1 MAKGITIFDTTLRD
15 GEQAPGYSMNLEQK
29 VRFAKQLELL
39 KVDVIEAGFAIAS
52 PGDFEAVQT
61 IASVIKES
69 TVASLSRA
77 LTKDIDRAWEA
88 VKGAKKPRIHT
99 FIATSALHLQYKL
112 KMSEQGAYN
121 QAISMVK
128 YARNLSPEVEFSA
141 EDATRS
147 DRDYL
152 CRIIEGV
159 IHSGATII
167 NIPDTVGYTTPDEFG
182 SLISYIM
189 NNVPN
194 IDKANLAVH
203 CHNDLGLAVANTLAG
218 LKAGATQAECTVLG
232 IGERAGNAS
241 VEELVMAIR
250 TRNEVYDF
258 SYNLDTTQLYNTA
271 RLLSTITT
279 VPISPN
285 KAIVGANA
293 FAHES
298 GIHQHGMLANSL
310 TYEIMTPSSIGL
322 KKTTMVLGKHSGQ
335 HAFNHRMN
343 ELGYTLDATLS
354 AKLFADFKNIA
365 DKKKEITDRD
375 LIALMESGTQSGPQI
390 YELDNFVVNSG
401 NLMTATAC
409 VTLRRNNKKIQAVE
423 MATGPVYACYKAVE
437 RIIKHSYALEDYQ
450 LRAVTEHRDAL
461 GEVLVKISDAHGVY
475 RGRGISTDVIEA
487 SLLSLISAVNRMIEV
502 SETHSDEID
511 TTLNAGKTAKEW
523 ISLSEEELSK
533 DMKVSGTIQQ
543 EIEMGEHRGIS
554 QQ

>member
-1 MAKGITIFDTTLRD
+1 MARNIAIFDTTLRD

-52 PGDFEAVQT
+52 PGDFESVKA
-61 IASVIKES
+61 ISSVIEHS

-77 LTKDIDRAWEA
+77 LTKDIDRAWQA
-88 VKGAKKPRIHT
+88 VKDAKKPRIHT
-99 FIATSALHLQYKL
+99 FIATSSLHLQYKL
-112 KMSEQGAYN
+112 KMSEIDAFN
-121 QAISMVK
+121 QAVSMVK
-128 YARNLSPEVEFSA
+128 YARNLAPEVEFSA

-152 CRIIEGV
+152 CKVVEAV
-159 IHSGATII
+159 IKSGATIV
-167 NIPDTVGYTTPDEFG
+167 NIPDTVGYTTPEEFG

-194 IDKANLAVH
+194 IDKAKVAVH

-218 LKAGATQAECTVLG
+218 LAAGASQAECTMLG

-241 VEELVMAIR
+241 IEELVMAIR
-250 TRNEVYDF
+250 TRNEIYDF

-271 RLLSTITT
+271 RLLSNITT
-279 VPISPN
+279 VPIAPN

-322 KKTTMVLGKHSGQ
+322 KKNTMVLGKHSGQ
-335 HAFNHRMN
+335 HAFNHRMK
-343 ELGYTLDATLS
+343 ELGYTLDANMST
-354 AKLFADFKNIA
+354 KLFNDFKNIA

-375 LIALMESGTQSGPQI
+375 LIALMESGTQLGPQI

-409 VTLRRNNKKIQAVE
+409 VTLRRNNKKMQAVE
-423 MATGPVYACYKAVE
+423 MATGPVYACFKAVE
-437 RIIKHSYALEDYQ
+437 RIIKQSYVLEDYQ

-461 GEVLVKISDAHGVY
+461 GEVLVKISNVHGVF
-475 RGRGISTDVIEA
+475 RGRGVSTDVIEA
-487 SLLSLISAVNRMIEV
+487 SLLSLISAVNRMIDV
-502 SETHSDEID
+502 SESQTDDKENIS
-511 TTLNAGKTAKEW
+511 LAGRKAKEW
-523 ISLSEEELSK
+523 ISLSEEELLR
-533 DMKVSGTIQQ
+533 DMKVSGTVQ
-543 EIEMGEHRGIS
+543 EEVTMGESHGIS
-554 QQ
+554 K

>member
-1 MAKGITIFDTTLRD
+1 MAREITIFDTTLRD

-52 PGDFEAVQT
+52 PGDFEAVRE
-61 IASVIKES
+61 IATVVKDS

-88 VKGAKKPRIHT
+88 VKVASRPRIHT

-112 KMSEQGAYN
+112 KMSEQDAYT
-121 QAISMVK
+121 QAVNMVK
-128 YARNLSPEVEFSA
+128 YARNLAPEVEFSA

-147 DRDYL
+147 DKDYL
-152 CRIIEGV
+152 CHIVEGV
-159 IHSGATII
+159 INSGATII
-167 NIPDTVGYTTPDEFG
+167 NIPDTVGYTTPEEFG
-182 SLISYIM
+182 SLISYLM

-194 IDKANLAVH
+194 IDKTKIAVH

-218 LKAGATQAECTVLG
+218 LKAGASQAECTILG

-271 RLLSTITT
+271 RLLSNITT
-279 VPISPN
+279 VPIAPN

-322 KKTTMVLGKHSGQ
+322 KKTRMVLGKHSGQ
-335 HAFNHRMN
+335 HAFNHRME
-343 ELGYTLDATLS
+343 ELGYTLDATMS
-354 AKLFADFKNIA
+354 AKLFSDFKNIA

-401 NLMTATAC
+401 NLMTSTAC

-423 MATGPVYACYKAVE
+423 MATGPVYACFKAVE
-437 RIIKHSYALEDYQ
+437 KIIKHSYALEDYQ

-461 GEVLVKISDAHGVY
+461 GEVLVKISDGNGEF
-475 RGRGISTDVIEA
+475 RGRGVSTDVIEA

-502 SETHSDEID
+502 EETHAQHVSASQS
-511 TTLNAGKTAKEW
+511 AGRKAKEW
-523 ISLSEEELSK
+523 ISLSEEELMR
-533 DMKVSGTIQQ
+533 DMKVSGTVQ
-543 EIEMGEHRGIS
+543 EEVEVGDKRGI
-554 QQ
+554 